1 MTEGGPTLI
10 YLCPRLQDLIMLQ
23 HVHILTLTHRHAK
36 LKAIGTI
43 VAAFEAEDRLCERLT
58 SVKERGVVDEIFY
71 LSTCNRISLL
81 FTTEKEVD
89 QAFREELLPATNI
102 PAAMAEMEHLQGM
115 KAVYHLFEVAASIDS
130 LVVGERQI
138 LGQFREAYERC
149 RSWKLIGDDL
159 RIVCDRIVLAA
170 KDVYSSTRI
179 GEKSVSVVSL
189 SMQQLRKFQPRPD
202 ARILMIGAG
211 QTNLLV
217 TKFLKKAGQQHLTV
231 FNRTAERARS
241 LSNAFPKGEGLALTE
256 LSNYEDGFDV
266 MIVCTGSAEPTVT
279 PELFHWLLA
288 GEDSRDK
295 VVIDLG
301 VPADVA
307 ESTVAGS
314 EFEYVGI
321 EQLRVLAEEN
331 MGFRREE
338 IKRAHEVLHKH
349 LGELESAYRQR
360 LLERAMSH
368 LPQEIKAIKH
378 TAVNQ
383 IFAKEIQDLDPDTR
397 DLMLRMMSY
406 MEKRCIGIPMKA
418 AREAIL
424 G

>member
-1 MTEGGPTLI
+1 
-10 YLCPRLQDLIMLQ
+10 MLQ
-23 HVHILTLTHRHAK
+23 HIHILTLTHRQAK
-36 LKAIGTI
+36 LKEIGNI
-43 VAAFEAEDRLCERLT
+43 VAAFEADGHLRERLT
-58 SVKERGVVDEIFY
+58 ALRQSGKVNELFY
-71 LSTCNRISLL
+71 LATCNRISLL
-81 FTTEKEVD
+81 FTTEFEVD
-89 QAFREELLPATNI
+89 QEFRNELLPGQPPVPAM
-102 PAAMAEMEHLQGM
+102 AAMQHLQGM
-115 KAVYHLFEVAASIDS
+115 KAAYHLFEVGASIDS

-149 RSWKLIGDDL
+149 RDWGLIGDDL
-159 RIVCDRIVLAA
+159 RIVCDRIVLAS

-189 SMQQLRKFQPRPD
+189 SMQQLRMHQPRPD

-217 TKFLKKAGQQHLTV
+217 TKFLKKAGHQNLTV
-231 FNRTAERARS
+231 FNRTEKRAQS
-241 LSNAFPKGEGLALTE
+241 LARGFANGRGFALSE
-256 LSNYEDGFDV
+256 LENYDEGFDV
-266 MIVCTGSAEPTVT
+266 LIVCTGASEPVVT
-279 PELFHWLLA
+279 NGLYHWLLA

-307 ESTVAGS
+307 ESTVAGH
-314 EFEYVGI
+314 EFMYVGI
-321 EQLRVLAEEN
+321 EQLRALAEEN

-338 IKRAHEVLHKH
+338 IKRAHGVLHKH
-349 LGELESAYRQR
+349 LGELETTYRQR

-368 LPQEIKAIKH
+368 LPEEIKAIKH

-383 IFAKEIQDLDPDTR
+383 IFAKELDKLDPEAQ
-397 DLMLRMMSY
+397 DLMLRMMTY

-418 AREAIL
+418 AREAVL

>member
-1 MTEGGPTLI
+1 
-10 YLCPRLQDLIMLQ
+10 MLQ

-43 VAAFEAEDRLCERLT
+43 VAAFEGGDKLRERLASLKDEKT
-58 SVKERGVVDEIFY
+58 VDEIFY
-71 LSTCNRISLL
+71 LSTCNRISLM
-81 FTTEKEVD
+81 FTTKAEVN
-89 QAFREELLPATNI
+89 QEFREKLLPGADI
-102 PAAMAEMEHLQGM
+102 PEAVAEMEYLQGL

-138 LGQFREAYERC
+138 LGQFRDAYERC
-149 RSWKLIGDDL
+149 REWGLIGDDL
-159 RIVCDRIVLAA
+159 RIICDRIALVA
-170 KDVYSSTRI
+170 KDVYNNTRI

-189 SMQQLRKFQPRPD
+189 SMLQLQKFQPKPE

-217 TKFLKKAGQQHLTV
+217 TKFLKKAGQQHLSV

-241 LSNAFPKGEGLALTE
+241 LSNAFPKGEGYALTE
-256 LSNYEDGFDV
+256 LSNYEGGFDIL
-266 MIVCTGSAEPTVT
+266 IVCTGSAEATVT

-288 GEDSRDK
+288 GEDPQDK
-295 VVIDLG
+295 IVIDLG

-307 ESTVAGS
+307 ESTIANH

-321 EQLRVLAEEN
+321 EQLRALAEEN
-331 MGFRREE
+331 MGFRRKE
-338 IKRAHEVLHKH
+338 IKRAHGVLHKH
-349 LGELESAYRQR
+349 LGELETAYRQR

-383 IFAKEIQDLDPDTR
+383 IFAKEIKDLDPDTR

>member
-1 MTEGGPTLI
+1 
-10 YLCPRLQDLIMLQ
+10 MLQ

-36 LKAIGTI
+36 LKEIGNI
-43 VAAFEAEDRLCERLT
+43 VAAFEADGKLRERLT
-58 SVKERGVVDEIFY
+58 TLRQSGKVNELFY
-71 LSTCNRISLL
+71 LATCNRVSLL
-81 FTTEKEVD
+81 FTTEFEVD
-89 QAFREELLPATNI
+89 QEFRDELLPGQ
-102 PAAMAEMEHLQGM
+102 PAVPAIYAMQHLRGM
-115 KAVYHLFEVAASIDS
+115 KAVYHLFEVGASIDS

-149 RSWKLIGDDL
+149 RDWGLIGDDL
-159 RIVCDRIVLAA
+159 RIVCDRIVLAS

-189 SMQQLRKFQPRPD
+189 SMQQLRQRQPQPN

-217 TKFLKKAGQQHLTV
+217 TKFLKKAGHQNLTV
-231 FNRTAERARS
+231 FNRTQKRAQS
-241 LSNAFPKGEGLALTE
+241 LAKGFAGGRGFALSE
-256 LSNYEDGFDV
+256 LENYGEGFDV
-266 MIVCTGSAEPTVT
+266 LIVCTGSAEPIVT
-279 PELFHWLLA
+279 SGLFQWLLA
-288 GEDSRDK
+288 GEDPRDK

-307 ESTVAGS
+307 ESTVAGHD
-314 EFEYVGI
+314 FEYVGI
-321 EQLRVLAEEN
+321 EQLRALAEEN

-338 IKRAHEVLHKH
+338 IKRAHGVLHKH
-349 LGELESAYRQR
+349 LGELETTYRQR

-368 LPQEIKAIKH
+368 LPEEIKAIKH

-383 IFAKEIQDLDPDTR
+383 IFAKELDKLNPEAQE
-397 DLMLRMMSY
+397 LMLRMMTY

>member
-1 MTEGGPTLI
+1 
-10 YLCPRLQDLIMLQ
+10 MLQ

-43 VAAFEAEDRLCERLT
+43 VAAFEAEDKLRERLT
-58 SVKERGVVDEIFY
+58 SLKEDGKVDEIFY
-71 LSTCNRISLL
+71 LSTCNRITLL
-81 FTTEKEVD
+81 FTTHKKVD
-89 QAFREELLPATNI
+89 QKFREALLPSSDI
-102 PAAMAEMEHLQGM
+102 PAAMAEMEHLSGM
-115 KAVYHLFEVAASIDS
+115 KAVYHLFEVAGSIDS

-149 RSWKLIGDDL
+149 REWGLIGDDL
-159 RIVCDRIVLAA
+159 RIVCNRIVLAA

-189 SMQQLRKFQPRPD
+189 SMQQLQKLQPGAD

-217 TKFLKKAGQQHLTV
+217 TKFLKKAGHQHLTV
-231 FNRTAERARS
+231 FNRTQERAQN
-241 LSNAFPKGEGLALTE
+241 LSNAFPKGAGYALSE
-256 LSNYEDGFDV
+256 ISSYEEGFDV
-266 MIVCTGSAEPTVT
+266 LIVCTGSAEPTVT

-288 GEDSRDK
+288 GDDPRDK

-307 ESTVAGS
+307 ESTVAGH

-321 EQLRVLAEEN
+321 EQLRALAEEN

-338 IKRAHEVLHKH
+338 IKRAHGVLHKH
-349 LGELESAYRQR
+349 LGELETAYRQR

-383 IFAKEIQDLDPDTR
+383 IFAKEIKDLDPDTR

-424 G
+424 N

>member
-1 MTEGGPTLI
+1 
-10 YLCPRLQDLIMLQ
+10 MLQ

-43 VAAFEAEDRLCERLT
+43 VAAFEVDDQLQERLA
-58 SVKERGVVDEIFY
+58 SIKERGVVDEIFY

-81 FTTEKEVD
+81 FTTSEKVD
-89 QAFREELLPATNI
+89 QAFREQLLPGTDI
-102 PAAMAEMEHLQGM
+102 PAAMSEMEHLQGM

-149 RSWKLIGDDL
+149 RAWKLIGDDL

-217 TKFLKKAGQQHLTV
+217 TKFLKKAEQLHLTV
-231 FNRTAERARS
+231 FNRTVERARS
-241 LSNAFPKGEGLALTE
+241 LSNSFPEGEGLALTE
-256 LSNYEDGFDV
+256 LSNYDKGFDV
-266 MIVCTGSAEPTVT
+266 MIVCTGSAEATVT

-288 GEDSRDK
+288 GEDPRDK

-321 EQLRVLAEEN
+321 EQLRALAEEN

-338 IKRAHEVLHKH
+338 IKRAHGVLHKH

>member
-1 MTEGGPTLI
+1 
-10 YLCPRLQDLIMLQ
+10 MLD

-36 LKAIGTI
+36 LKAIGDI
-43 VAAFEAEDRLCERLT
+43 VAAFGSGEVLEQRLRDLRHSGTVE
-58 SVKERGVVDEIFY
+58 EIFY
-71 LSTCNRISLL
+71 LATCNRITLL
-81 FTTEKEVD
+81 FTTRRVVD
-89 QAFREELLPATNI
+89 EAFRRQLLVGAELPALSD
-102 PAAMAEMEHLQGM
+102 MQHFRGL
-115 KAVYHLFEVAASIDS
+115 KAVYHMFEVAASIDS

-149 RSWKLIGDDL
+149 RSWNLIGDDL

-170 KDVYSSTRI
+170 KDVYHNTRI

-189 SMQQLRKFQPRPD
+189 SMQQLRRLAPAPD

-217 TKFLKKAGQQHLTV
+217 TKFLKKAGHTRLTV
-231 FNRTAERARS
+231 FNRSVERAAS
-241 LSNAFPKGEGLALTE
+241 LARGFTHGAGLPLSE
-256 LSNYEDGFDV
+256 LENYEHGFDV
-266 MIVCTGSAEPTVT
+266 LIVCTGAAEPIVT

-288 GEDSRDK
+288 GEDPRDK
-295 VVIDLG
+295 IVVDLG
-301 VPADVA
+301 VPADIA
-307 ESTVAGS
+307 ESTVAGH

-321 EQLRVLAEEN
+321 EQLRALAEEN
-331 MGFRREE
+331 MSFRREE
-338 IKRAHEVLHKH
+338 IKRAHGVLHGH
-349 LGELESAYRQR
+349 LTELEVTYRQR
-360 LLERAMSH
+360 LLERAMSQ
-368 LPQEIKAIKH
+368 LPAEIKAIKH

-383 IFAKEIQDLDPDTR
+383 IFAKEINGLDDDTR
-397 DLMLRMMSY
+397 DLMLRMMTY

>member
-1 MTEGGPTLI
+1 
-10 YLCPRLQDLIMLQ
+10 MLQ

-43 VAAFEAEDRLCERLT
+43 VAAFEADDKLRERLT
-58 SVKERGVVDEIFY
+58 SLKESGKVNEVFY

-81 FTTEKEVD
+81 FTTKEEVN
-89 QAFREELLPATNI
+89 QEFREQLLPTTDI
-102 PAAMAEMEHLQGM
+102 PAAVAEMEHLRGM
-115 KAVYHLFEVAASIDS
+115 KAIYHLFEVAASIDS

-138 LGQFREAYERC
+138 LGQLREAYERC
-149 RSWKLIGDDL
+149 REWGLIGDDL

-189 SMQQLRKFQPRPD
+189 SMQQLQKFQPGPD

-217 TKFLKKAGQQHLTV
+217 TKFLKKAGHQHLTV

-241 LSNAFPKGEGLALTE
+241 LSNAFPKGEGYALTE
-256 LSNYEDGFDV
+256 LSNYEQGFDV
-266 MIVCTGSAEPTVT
+266 LIVCTGSAEATVT

-288 GEDSRDK
+288 GEDPRDK
-295 VVIDLG
+295 VVVDLG

-314 EFEYVGI
+314 DFEYVGI
-321 EQLRVLAEEN
+321 EQLRALAEEN
-331 MGFRREE
+331 MGFRRTE
-338 IKRAHEVLHKH
+338 IKRAHGVLHKH

-383 IFAKEIQDLDPDTR
+383 IFAKEIKDLDPDTR

>member
-1 MTEGGPTLI
+1 
-10 YLCPRLQDLIMLQ
+10 MLQ

-43 VAAFEAEDRLCERLT
+43 VAAFEADNGLEERLT
-58 SVKERGVVDEIFY
+58 ALKSSGQLDEVFY
-71 LSTCNRISLL
+71 LSTCNRICLL
-81 FTTEKEVD
+81 FTTQKEVD
-89 QAFREELLPATNI
+89 QAFRDQLLPGNTV
-102 PAAMAEMEHLQGM
+102 PAMAEMQYLRGM

-138 LGQFREAYERC
+138 LGQIREAYERC
-149 RSWKLIGDDL
+149 RGWGLIGDDL
-159 RIVCDRIVLAA
+159 RIVCDRVVLAA
-170 KDVYSSTRI
+170 KDVYSNTRI

-189 SMQQLRKFQPRPD
+189 SMQQLTKFQPRPD

-217 TKFLKKAGQQHLTV
+217 TKFLKKAGHTHLAV

-241 LSNAFPKGEGLALTE
+241 LANGFSEGAGYALNE
-256 LSNYEDGFDV
+256 LSNYEKGFDV
-266 MIVCTGSAEPTVT
+266 LIVCTGSAEATVT

-288 GEDSRDK
+288 GEDPRDK

-301 VPADVA
+301 VPADVS
-307 ESTVAGS
+307 ESTVAGHA
-314 EFEYVGI
+314 FEYVGI
-321 EQLRVLAEEN
+321 EQLRALAEEN
-331 MGFRREE
+331 MDFRRTE
-338 IKRAHEVLHKH
+338 IKRAHGVLHKH

-368 LPQEIKAIKH
+368 LPEEIKAIKH

-383 IFAKEIQDLDPDTR
+383 IFAKEIKDLDPATR